1 MQHQRV
7 SVSSPADDDLP
18 GVQQLAVPVP
28 LHLGRRGG
36 VDGAGDLHLVPVPA
50 VDECFLL
57 LYLRL
62 VLHVQADLEQK
73 VRIFV
78 AKLQMSHLSRG
89 RTAPAVVREAVV
101 NTRVVSVGVGEL

>member
-73 VRIFV
+73 IRIFV
-78 AKLQMSHLSRG
+78 KKNYKCPTLAEAGLPHPLSAKQL
-89 RTAPAVVREAVV
+89 
-101 NTRVVSVGVGEL
+101 